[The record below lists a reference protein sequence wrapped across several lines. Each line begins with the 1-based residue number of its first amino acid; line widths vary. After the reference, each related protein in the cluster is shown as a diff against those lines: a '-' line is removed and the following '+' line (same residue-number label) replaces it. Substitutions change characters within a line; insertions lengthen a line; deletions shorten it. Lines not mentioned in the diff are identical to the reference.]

1 MDTDER
7 SLQIMNLL
15 VIEDEV
21 RLAEA
26 LVQILQKNKYAA
38 LAAYDGITGLDHALT
53 GIYDVI
59 ILDIMLP
66 KLNGLEVLKQLR
78 EQKIQT
84 PVILLTA
91 KDEVSDRVKGLDHG
105 ADDYLTKP
113 FATDELLARI
123 RALGRRRGELICDD
137 TLHFEDISLNLSTYE
152 LSCGSKTVRLGLKE
166 FRILEFLIRH
176 GQHIVSKEE
185 LLEKIWG
192 FDSEAEYNHVE
203 VYISFL
209 RKKLSHIHSKVGI
222 QTVRGVG
229 YRLGG
234 E

>member
-1 MDTDER
+1 
-7 SLQIMNLL
+7 MNLL

-26 LVQILQKNKYAA
+26 LVQILQKNKYTA
-38 LAAYDGITGLDHALT
+38 LAAHDGITGLDHALT

-66 KLNGLEVLKQLR
+66 KLNGLEVLRQLR

-91 KDEVSDRVKGLDHG
+91 KDEISDRVKGLDHG

-123 RALGRRRGELICDD
+123 RALSRRRGELICDD
-137 TLHFEDISLNLSTYE
+137 TLSFEDITLNLSTYE
-152 LSCGSKTVRLGLKE
+152 LGCGGKSIRLGLKE

-192 FDSEAEYNHVE
+192 FDSDAEYNHVE

-209 RKKLSHIHSKVGI
+209 RKKLSHIHSQVSI

-234 E
+234 D

>member
-1 MDTDER
+1 MTIR
-7 SLQIMNLL
+7 F
-15 VIEDEV
+15 
-21 RLAEA
+21 
-26 LVQILQKNKYAA
+26 IL
-38 LAAYDGITGLDHALT
+38 
-53 GIYDVI
+53 
-59 ILDIMLP
+59 
-66 KLNGLEVLKQLR
+66 
-78 EQKIQT
+78 KI
-84 PVILLTA
+84 
-91 KDEVSDRVKGLDHG
+91 
-105 ADDYLTKP
+105 
-113 FATDELLARI
+113 F
-123 RALGRRRGELICDD
+123 
-137 TLHFEDISLNLSTYE
+137 SLNLSTYE